1 MLSLVAACASS
12 PQTTTT
18 QALSSSADAPYDKV
32 LVVALFE
39 AFDARRYLEKEI
51 IAQLAD
57 RGVEG
62 IAMTSMSDSR
72 TIINRDTV
80 VDRVQKTG
88 ADAVLVTQL
97 VSYEAEG
104 EIKGARPEATY
115 NFRPTYWYN
124 VFEVELTEYTEPDY
138 TQFTNQIALATDVFS
153 AQTQQKVWSMS
164 SDWEIKEGLQPGR
177 DYTAFVG
184 EAKSIVDAAARAK
197 VIGR

>member
-1 MLSLVAACASS
+1 
-12 PQTTTT
+12 
-18 QALSSSADAPYDKV
+18 
-32 LVVALFE
+32 
-39 AFDARRYLEKEI
+39 
-51 IAQLAD
+51 
-57 RGVEG
+57 
-62 IAMTSMSDSR
+62 
-72 TIINRDTV
+72 
-80 VDRVQKTG
+80 
-88 ADAVLVTQL
+88 VTQL